1 MARRTCMSSLSAR
14 LAILL
19 LALAASPAMA
29 CTEEEGFL
37 FTCEAGSPERA
48 LTICALSEDDGEGLR
63 WRSARLV
70 YSSENGEE
78 ISYPA
83 DPASGAASLFFSHVF
98 RNDLYEANV
107 RFEKDGATYRLAFRD
122 VAESTVPDEV
132 TGPDAW
138 LEMTRDG
145 QTTEVARCSERPL
158 GYFDQMRQYFACDE
172 QNPHGAQ
179 GCSNTPPN
187 VK

>member
-1 MARRTCMSSLSAR
+1 MSSSSAR
-14 LAILL
+14 LATLL
-19 LALAASPAMA
+19 LALAATPAIA

-37 FTCEAGSPERA
+37 FTCEAGSPERV
-48 LTICALSEDDGEGLR
+48 LTICALSEDDGAGLR
-63 WRSARLV
+63 WRSARVV
-70 YSSENGEE
+70 YNTEKGEE
-78 ISYPA
+78 LSYPA
-83 DPASGAASLFFSHVF
+83 DPATGFTSLFFSHLF

-107 RFEKDGATYRLAFRD
+107 RFEKDGATYRLSFRD
-122 VAESTVPDEV
+122 SPESTVADEV

-138 LEMTRDG
+138 LEMVKDG
-145 QTTEVARCSERPL
+145 QTTEVARCSERPSA
-158 GYFDQMRQYFACDE
+158 YFDQMRQLFACDE